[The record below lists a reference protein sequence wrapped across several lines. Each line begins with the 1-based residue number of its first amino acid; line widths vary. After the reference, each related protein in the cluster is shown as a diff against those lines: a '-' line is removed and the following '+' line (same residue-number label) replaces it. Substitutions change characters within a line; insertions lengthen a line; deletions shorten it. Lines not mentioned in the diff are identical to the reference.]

1 MDQIFPFNLPA
12 PTAWYAVLYVVT
24 LLLHIVFMSYV
35 LAGSIMLGIAG
46 FRGMLGISG
55 RPSVWSAVTT
65 ILKDWMPFALSAAIT
80 AGVAPLLF
88 VQILYQ
94 QEFYTA
100 NLLSFHRW
108 MAILPVLIVAFY
120 LLYLLKANRIEGRT
134 ALQGIVAML
143 VMACILFVGWS
154 WVENHLLSL
163 NRAAWP
169 TQYETQ
175 AMVYKVPAILPRL
188 GFWIA
193 SAFPT
198 GCVLLAW
205 QVRAG
210 ASHVDAPSALKALR
224 PLAVLA
230 VVTMLVAA
238 LLAWPVLSRPAGDE
252 SSVTLRAVSG
262 WIYVGAAGAGLAVIG
277 WVAVACRARPL
288 GGMLAA
294 ASLGTLAFWAG
305 SLVARESAR
314 LSIVGSEA
322 LLARHERVGTI
333 AGFGV
338 FLVFALFGLAVIGW
352 VIRSVAN
359 ARRGMSSVGQPDD
372 HAALQV
378 TRQPRSRMSSTPM

>member
-24 LLLHIVFMSYV
+24 LLMHIVFMSYV
-35 LAGSIMLGIAG
+35 LAGSIMLGVAG
-46 FRGMLGISG
+46 FRGMLGSKAK
-55 RPSVWSAVTT
+55 PSDWSAVTT

-80 AGVAPLLF
+80 AGIAPLLF

-120 LLYLLKANRIEGRT
+120 LLYLLKAHRIEGKT

-163 NRAAWP
+163 DKAAWT

-175 AMVYKVPAILPRL
+175 AMVYKDPAILPRL

-193 SAFPT
+193 SALPT
-198 GCVLLAW
+198 ATLLLAW
-205 QVRAG
+205 QLRAG
-210 ASHVDAPSALKALR
+210 ASGVAQESAKRATR
-224 PLAVLA
+224 PLAWLA
-230 VVTMLVAA
+230 MLSVVAA
-238 LLAWPVLSRPAGDE
+238 AVAAWPVIRGVLP
-252 SSVTLRAVSG
+252 
-262 WIYVGAAGAGLAVIG
+262 AAGAPASETSIRIGMAIAGLGVLLQVAAWLRVISGKSSNGTGLAIASSG
-277 WVAVACRARPL
+277 VALFWL
-288 GGMLAA
+288 GLLM
-294 ASLGTLAFWAG
+294 S
-305 SLVARESAR
+305 REVAR

-322 LLARHERVGTI
+322 LFARHERVGTV
-333 AGFGV
+333 AGFVV
-338 FLVFALFGLAVIGW
+338 FLTFAVIGLGTIGW
-352 VIRSVAN
+352 IVQSVSKAEFVDSDS
-359 ARRGMSSVGQPDD
+359 AE
-372 HAALQV
+372 
-378 TRQPRSRMSSTPM
+378 

>member
-35 LAGSIMLGIAG
+35 LAGSIMLGVAG
-46 FRGMLGISG
+46 FRGMLGSKAK
-55 RPSVWSAVTT
+55 SSDWLAVTT

-80 AGVAPLLF
+80 AGIAPLLF

-120 LLYLLKANRIEGRT
+120 LLYLLKAHRIEGKT

-169 TQYETQ
+169 TQYQTET
-175 AMVYKVPAILPRL
+175 MVYKDPGILPRL

-193 SAFPT
+193 SALPT
-198 GCVLLAW
+198 AALLLAW
-205 QVRAG
+205 QLRAG
-210 ASHVDAPSALKALR
+210 ASGVAAESAKRASR
-224 PLAVLA
+224 PLSWVALVS
-230 VVTMLVAA
+230 VIVAA
-238 LLAWPVLSRPAGDE
+238 AAAWPVIRGVLPAASTPASETSIRIGMTIAGLGALLQVAGWLPALSGRLVGKASLSLA
-252 SSVTLRAVSG
+252 SS
-262 WIYVGAAGAGLAVIG
+262 GAALF
-277 WVAVACRARPL
+277 WL
-288 GGMLAA
+288 GILM
-294 ASLGTLAFWAG
+294 S
-305 SLVARESAR
+305 REVAR
-314 LSIVGSEA
+314 LSVIGSEA
-322 LLARHERVGTI
+322 VFARHERVGTI
-333 AGFGV
+333 AGFV
-338 FLVFALFGLAVIGW
+338 IFLTFAVIGLGTIGW
-352 VIRSVAN
+352 IVRAVAK
-359 ARRGMSSVGQPDD
+359 AR
-372 HAALQV
+372 A
-378 TRQPRSRMSSTPM
+378 